1 VVQKKM
7 WKYIAV
13 FLLIIVCLAG
23 CKPESSNS
31 LGQNGYTVTDIQ
43 GTKVNIPGKP
53 QRILTM
59 SIGTDEIL
67 LGLVEPERMVAVN
80 NLLDDPTTSSMVEL
94 GKRVSRKIDYPTAE
108 EIASLQPDLVVIPDW
123 GDLSRVDVLRD
134 LGIPVVVCKGPRNLS
149 DIKETIA
156 LLSQAVGEPERG
168 KKLLE
173 KMDAKLTEITAKVAK
188 IPNDKR
194 KSVVLIS
201 LMKNY
206 GGAGCTFDE
215 ACQLAG
221 VTNGLAAAGLK
232 SGEVMT
238 KEKLV
243 ESNPDI
249 LFLPSYNNHGS
260 LDINRV
266 KNELVN
272 DPSLQSLRA
281 IKNGQLVEPEE
292 GYIYSCSQDFVFGVQ
307 EIAYRVYGDQFKLA
321 PQQYLTAVEK

>member
-1 VVQKKM
+1 MSHSGEAPATSPSVR
-7 WKYIAV
+7 
-13 FLLIIVCLAG
+13 AG
-23 CKPESSNS
+23 
-31 LGQNGYTVTDIQ
+31 Q
-43 GTKVNIPGKP
+43 G
-53 QRILTM
+53 R
-59 SIGTDEIL
+59 S
-67 LGLVEPERMVAVN
+67 
-80 NLLDDPTTSSMVEL
+80 
-94 GKRVSRKIDYPTAE
+94 
-108 EIASLQPDLVVIPDW
+108 
-123 GDLSRVDVLRD
+123 
-134 LGIPVVVCKGPRNLS
+134 
-149 DIKETIA
+149 
-156 LLSQAVGEPERG
+156 EPERG
-168 KKLLE
+168 QKLLE
-173 KMDAKLTEITAKVAK
+173 KMDAKLAEITANVAK
-188 IPNDKR
+188 IPATER

-221 VTNGLAAAGLK
+221 VTNGLAAVGLK
-232 SGEVMT
+232 NGEVMT

-260 LDINRV
+260 LDIERV

-281 IKNGQLVEPEE
+281 IKDGRLVEPDE